1 MPRFYPTAFSTIAHI
16 AASLSLLCCAA
27 IAKANSDTYFDY
39 RQPGLDKPAI
49 RQGDVLPLIGQL
61 GTSDLV
67 DVQEVGR
74 SFEGRP
80 IFRLQ
85 IGRGETRV
93 MLWSQMHGDEPT
105 ATPALFDLLNYML
118 APEQAD
124 WRAGWMDKLSLV
136 MVPMLNPDGAERN
149 TRHNAQ
155 SFDINRDAK
164 ALQSPEGRTLMA
176 VAKSFGPHFGF
187 NLHDQSRHYGVGQS
201 GKMATISVLAPAYNE
216 AREVNA
222 SRKRA
227 MQLIGALTEAVSP
240 VIGENLAKYDDTYSY
255 RAFGDTFSEMG
266 ISTILIESGAHPNDP
281 NRQVA
286 RRMNFEMLVAAIDRI
301 ASESYTGVPLSV
313 YEAIPFNEDDAIVD
327 VKLTNIIAGSEDLE
341 YRTDLAINEKYGQVS
356 VVDVGDLSNLAG
368 AVTLDAQNWRYQEPR
383 AFALNGKERLVLTDD
398 KYLQLLRE
406 GYGYF
411 SGDENQLLVET
422 ELPVIINPKRP
433 QAERPQ
439 RRRDATFLLQ
449 DANGVR
455 MAVLEGVLID
465 VRTSGRALQVATE

>member
-1 MPRFYPTAFSTIAHI
+1 MMPKYLSVPVFVA
-16 AASLSLLCCAA
+16 LSLLCSAA
-27 IAKANSDTYFDY
+27 SAAANPNTYFDY
-39 RQPGLDKPAI
+39 QQAGLDKPVI
-49 RQGDVLPLIGQL
+49 RQADILPLIERL
-61 GTSDLV
+61 KASDLV
-67 DVQEVGR
+67 GVEEIGR

-80 IFRLQ
+80 LYRLQ
-85 IGRGETRV
+85 IGRGNTRV

-118 APEQAD
+118 APEQAE
-124 WRAGWMDKLSLV
+124 WRAGWMDKLTLV

-176 VAKSFGPHFGF
+176 VAQSFEPHFGF

-216 AREVNA
+216 AREINA

-240 VIGENLAKYDDTYSY
+240 LIGENLAKYDDTYSY

-266 ISTILIESGAHPNDP
+266 ISTILIESGAYPNDP

-286 RRMNFEMLVAAIDRI
+286 RRMNFEMLVAAIDGI
-301 ASESYTGVPLSV
+301 ASRSYTRVPLSI

-327 VKLTNIIAGSEDLE
+327 LKLTNIKAVSEGRE

-356 VVDVGDLSNLAG
+356 VIDVGDLSNLAG
-368 AVTLDAQNWRYQEPR
+368 AETFDAQNWSYREPR
-383 AFALNGKERLVLTDD
+383 AFALQGEERLVLTDE
-398 KYLQLLRE
+398 KYLQLLRD

-411 SGDENQLLVET
+411 SGDKNQLLIET
-422 ELPVIINPKRP
+422 ELPVIINPTRP
-433 QAERPQ
+433 QAERPL

-455 MAVLEGVLID
+455 IAVLDGVLID
-465 VRTSGRALQVATE
+465 VRDAGRALQLATD

>member
-1 MPRFYPTAFSTIAHI
+1 MMPKFLSVPAAFF
-16 AASLSLLCCAA
+16 LSLLCGAA
-27 IAKANSDTYFDY
+27 LAAANPEVYFDY
-39 RQPGLDKPAI
+39 REPGLDKPAI
-49 RQGDVLPLIGQL
+49 KQEDILPLIEKL
-61 GTSDLV
+61 KTSELV
-67 DVQEVGR
+67 DVEEVGS

-80 IFRLQ
+80 IYRLK
-85 IGRGETRV
+85 IGRGDTRV

-118 APEQAD
+118 APVQAD
-124 WRAGWMDKLSLV
+124 WRAGWMDKLTLV
-136 MVPMLNPDGAERN
+136 IVPMLNPDGAERN
-149 TRHNAQ
+149 IRHNAQ

-176 VAKSFGPHFGF
+176 VAQSFKPHFGF

-216 AREVNA
+216 AREVNG

-227 MQLIGALTEAVSP
+227 MQLIGSLTEAVSP
-240 VIGENLAKYDDTYSY
+240 MIGENLAKYDDTYSY

-301 ASESYTGVPLSV
+301 ASESYSRVPLST

-327 VKLTNIIAGSEDLE
+327 VKLMNITAVNDDRE
-341 YRTDLAINEKYGQVS
+341 YRTDLAINERYGQVS

-368 AVTLDAQNWRYQEPR
+368 AVTFDAQNWQYQKPKAYSLQSE
-383 AFALNGKERLVLTDD
+383 EELVLTDE
-398 KYLQLLRE
+398 KYLQLLRG

-411 SGDENQLLVET
+411 SGDENLLHIET
-422 ELPVIINPKRP
+422 ELPVIINPTRP
-433 QAERPQ
+433 QTERPL

-449 DANGVR
+449 DESGVR
-455 MAVLEGVLID
+455 MAVLQGVLVD
-465 VRTSGRALQVATE
+465 LRDSGRMLQVVTE